1 MANSP
6 KKGLPTANLTDFTIK
21 NYLFLLKNAH
31 FIGCAQEE
39 NGQANQKRENQIFQI
54 FQTSN
59 DQFMGDK
66 EFLGGCVLLQ

>member
-1 MANSP
+1 MADSP
-6 KKGLPTANLTDFTIK
+6 KKGLPTANLTDFLTICCQ
-21 NYLFLLKNAH
+21 LLLQNAH
-31 FIGCAQEE
+31 FFGCAQDE

-59 DQFMGDK
+59 DQFVGDK